1 MANINVKVN
10 PVTTTSVSIGSSSNK
25 VKQVAIGQVS
35 AENIDLNDLRNV
47 DTTTV
52 TASDGD
58 CIVFDSSTQKF
69 EASAGIDGGYY
80 G

>member
-1 MANINVKVN
+1 MANITVKVN
-10 PVTTTSVSIGSSSNK
+10 PVTTNK

-52 TASDGD
+52 TASNGD
-58 CIVFDSSTQKF
+58 MIVFDSSTQKF